1 MKAINILIAF
11 TVLLTYLTVV
21 NAVSAATFTFIGAP
35 STINENDTFLVNVNL
50 EISGSSG
57 NIYYIKGVFSHS
69 DTPSSYLG
77 YTKNNN
83 GDWRNDDEAD
93 KTQYYKVTMDS
104 NGQWS
109 GAIEFK
115 LDTQDS
121 SFKGSGNYN
130 FKLGRY
136 TTTGTSPTW
145 CISESTPC
153 NPVIIAVIAPTPTL
167 TPTLTPTPEPTNT
180 PTPTKSPTPT
190 PTIKPTSTPTATLTP
205 LPSPTK
211 TPTPKPTSSTPSPTQ
226 ASVLGISQNPS
237 QSVLGDSDEKT
248 REQTKAIVPG
258 ESKSKAIGI
267 IFIFLGA
274 VFLSLC
280 GIVFFLSYRNSLKT
294 NGS

>member
-1 MKAINILIAF
+1 MQIVTFIVAF
-11 TVLLTYLTVV
+11 LLLA
-21 NAVSAATFTFIGAP
+21 NLFSKSAFAATFTFSGVP
-35 STINENDTFLVNVNL
+35 SALNENDTFSASVNL
-50 EISGSSG
+50 AINGSSG

-69 DTPSSYLG
+69 DTLTSYLG

-104 NGQWS
+104 NGEWNGS
-109 GAIEFK
+109 IEFK

-136 TTTGTSPTW
+136 TSSGTSPTW
-145 CISESTPC
+145 CTSEATPC
-153 NPVIIAVIAPTPTL
+153 DSATIAVVVPTSTPTPTL
-167 TPTLTPTPEPTNT
+167 TPTPSPTNT

-190 PTIKPTSTPTATLTP
+190 PTTKPTATPTS

-226 ASVLGISQNPS
+226 ASILGISQSSS
-237 QSVLGDSDEKT
+237 QSVLGDSDEKN
-248 REQTKAIVPG
+248 REQTKVVVPG

-267 IFIFLGA
+267 VFIFLGII
-274 VFLSLC
+274 FLSLC
-280 GIVFFLSYRNSLKT
+280 GIVFFLSYRNSLKI
-294 NGS
+294 NEA